1 MDEVYDAS
9 GKPRFDVLKQ
19 HFLVEGRVQID
30 VALRIVREGAELL
43 RSEETMLEV
52 EAPVTGTKGEKR
64 VFYRGSL
71 VLYIPVRVLSA
82 VARHAILLSDQR
94 ASTVY
99 PSRDPSP
106 QHTLMST
113 RKTDWTMGYTYYI
126 FTNLN
131 FQ

>member
-52 EAPVTGTKGEKR
+52 EAPVTGTKGGKE
-64 VFYRGSL
+64 F
-71 VLYIPVRVLSA
+71 LSRKSRFVYTCTCFVCCCA
-82 VARHAILLSDQR
+82 ACD
-94 ASTVY
+94 TVE
-99 PSRDPSP
+99 
-106 QHTLMST
+106 
-113 RKTDWTMGYTYYI
+113 
-126 FTNLN
+126 
-131 FQ
+131 